1 MGHHKTKIKQIF
13 VEIKTRYFSRR
24 NNDID
29 HNTLSASCDMCL
41 STWHLPTETFCP
53 FFEKPQLPFW
63 LETVT
68 LFRNHSLFNE
78 YLLKFFIRKF

>member
-1 MGHHKTKIKQIF
+1 MDHHKTKIKQIF

-29 HNTLSASCDMCL
+29 HNTLSTSCDMCL
-41 STWHLPTETFCP
+41 GTWHMATETSCP
-53 FFEKPQLPFW
+53 FFEKSQLPFW

-68 LFRNHSLFNE
+68 SFRINHSL
-78 YLLKFFIRKF
+78 L